1 MVFKINISTNQGK
14 TFKLEAEAIG
24 LKQQKIGDVVKGEEI
39 LPDLSGY
46 ELQITGASDIAGL
59 PALESVEGIGL
70 KRVLLGLGTAMH
82 RRPKG
87 NKKKKKR
94 PTKGLKLR
102 KTIRGKVISDAIS
115 QINMKVVKQGSKK
128 LSEIF
133 PEQNKPLEAPPAEV
147 QAESVDESPKQAK
160 QKEELA
166 HPSKEPVE
174 TAPEKEEEQS

>member
-1 MVFKINISTNQGK
+1 MFKFNISTKQGK

-24 LKQQKIGDVVKGEEI
+24 LKQQKIGDIVKGEEI

-59 PALESVEGIGL
+59 PALEIVEGIGL

-87 NKKKKKR
+87 NKKKIKR

-102 KTIRGKVISDAIS
+102 KTIRGKIISDAIS
-115 QINMKVVKQGSKK
+115 QINMKVVKQGSKS
-128 LSEIF
+128 LNAVF
-133 PEQNKPLEAPPAEV
+133 PEQNKSEAPPAEV
-147 QAESVDESPKQAK
+147 QAESVVESPKQAE
-160 QKEELA
+160 QKAELA
-166 HPSKEPVE
+166 NPDKEPKEVV
-174 TAPEKEEEQS
+174 EKEVEQS